1 MGRWYTRPMMF
12 VTDVDAAA
20 AFYVDRLGFTEAWM
34 FRDDAGKKFVSQVD
48 RDDSEIILSSQ
59 WPEKVGKGMLF
70 IELTAPDWR
79 ALPTALEAR
88 DVAFRWG
95 WWGYRTLIVADPDG
109 NELYFPDPEDPGG
122 GTA

>member
-1 MGRWYTRPMMF
+1 MMF

-20 AFYVDRLGFTEAWM
+20 AFYVDRLGFAEAWM
-34 FRDDAGKKFVSQVD
+34 FRDDAGRKFVSQVD
-48 RDDSEIILSSQ
+48 RDDSEIILSGQ
-59 WPEKVGKGMLF
+59 WPDKVGKGMLF
-70 IELTAPDWR
+70 IELTAPDWQ
-79 ALPTALEAR
+79 ALPAALEAR

-122 GTA
+122 GPA